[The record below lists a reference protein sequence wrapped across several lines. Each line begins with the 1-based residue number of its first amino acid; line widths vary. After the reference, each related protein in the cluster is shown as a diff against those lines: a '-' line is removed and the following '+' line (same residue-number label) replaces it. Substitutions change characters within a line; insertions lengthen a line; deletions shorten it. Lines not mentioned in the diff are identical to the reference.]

1 MIGHAVWPPASAH
14 TVAEARSGEPICGA
28 CRLPVNGSTMACL
41 GPPGMP
47 LDVFAPFHFI
57 TFVPMLSRS

>member
-1 MIGHAVWPPASAH
+1 MVGYAVWPPASAH
-14 TVAEARSGEPICGA
+14 TEAEARSGEPLSGA
-28 CRLPVNGSTMACL
+28 CRLPADGFTMAWL

-47 LDVFAPFHFI
+47 LDVFAPVHFV